1 MAPFRLPTILL
12 LASLLPS
19 CILFQSRE
27 SRAIE
32 SIISEDRELYREAQE
47 AIEDGATEEEA
58 LSTLVQRMRQID
70 LRGAPPDFR
79 QAYVNHIHAWD
90 GVVRQ
95 VRERNEGILSALFI
109 GLLGLFVGQPGIAV
123 QAFTSRL
130 SEQGI
135 NMDSV
140 QSTWQ
145 KLELIA
151 AKHGANIGD

>member
-79 QAYVNHIHAWD
+79 QAYVTI
-90 GVVRQ
+90 
-95 VRERNEGILSALFI
+95 ST
-109 GLLGLFVGQPGIAV
+109 PGM
-123 QAFTSRL
+123 Q
-130 SEQGI
+130 
-135 NMDSV
+135 
-140 QSTWQ
+140 
-145 KLELIA
+145 
-151 AKHGANIGD
+151 